1 MEAQSTLSI
10 TICVSTPAVQ
20 VTLRAFLLTNGNGIS
35 T

>member
-1 MEAQSTLSI
+1 MEAQNKPSI

-35 T
+35 I